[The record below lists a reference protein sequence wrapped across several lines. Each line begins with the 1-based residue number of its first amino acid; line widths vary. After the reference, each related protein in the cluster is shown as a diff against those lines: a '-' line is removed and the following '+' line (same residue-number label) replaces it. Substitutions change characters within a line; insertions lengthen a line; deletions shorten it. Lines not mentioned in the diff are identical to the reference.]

1 MTETDT
7 NTDQNKFNTERKAAQ
22 AMRDDLFFL
31 VGWTQADQPEIAKRL
46 EAILKQH
53 AESREQNWF

>member
-31 VGWTQADQPEIAKRL
+31 VGWTQVDQPEIAKRL